1 MKKDT
6 EKISK
11 GPTFFGHGA
20 VPRTE
25 GHVSLEL
32 NILDLTVIDDILLL
46 QVRMTLVL
54 QDRNFVFLNT
64 ANNLFQLREVE
75 VGDTNA
81 LDQAFINQSFH
92 VIVGFDKVAI
102 HIVAI
107 G

>member
-1 MKKDT
+1 MFREGNNANIMKKDT

-32 NILDLTVIDDILLL
+32 NILDLTVIDDILFAAE
-46 QVRMTLVL
+46 
-54 QDRNFVFLNT
+54 N
-64 ANNLFQLREVE
+64 
-75 VGDTNA
+75 G
-81 LDQAFINQSFH
+81 
-92 VIVGFDKVAI
+92 GYC
-102 HIVAI
+102 